1 MFEKKKK
8 TQGKHSLCNSFMACS
23 ASSFKYSIIF
33 IWFWEWASTAIAL
46 DLQYRCKPLRETLS
60 RKWLLSVFQLASS
73 IQRSGLGEEDVFFK
87 KRITQIWVRRA
98 ADKKKKKK
106 CWVQHSLIFLTDW
119 NEFTFTWIS
128 FLKGALS
135 PFFQTSLK
143 SASILSSRRVHYSDI
158 HWMNRRQRF
167 HKYGVI
173 SFYTSPY

>member
-1 MFEKKKK
+1 MFEKKKKK

-98 ADKKKKKK
+98 ADKKKKK
-106 CWVQHSLIFLTDW
+106 SAEYNT
-119 NEFTFTWIS
+119 
-128 FLKGALS
+128 ALS
-135 PFFQTSLK
+135 SSQTGMNLPLHE
-143 SASILSSRRVHYSDI
+143 SASWKVH
-158 HWMNRRQRF
+158 
-167 HKYGVI
+167 
-173 SFYTSPY
+173 